1 MPSYALVF
9 QVTIVQFENRKK
21 TFEQDNFLGIDSIAC
36 FVCDECVFN
45 ETLSKV
51 IDSRYSPKYY
61 YTNYD
66 WKSYEKQ
73 DCRVNQNV
81 LINGTWKKERVPAKY
96 CVKIYGTSGK

>member
-1 MPSYALVF
+1 MPYALVF

-36 FVCDECVFN
+36 FVCDDCVFN
-45 ETLSKV
+45 ETLSKG
-51 IDSRYSPKYY
+51 IDN

-66 WKSYEKQ
+66 WNSYEKQ

-81 LINGTWKKERVPAKY
+81 LINDTWTKESVRAKY
-96 CVKIYGTSGK
+96 CVKMYGTSRK